1 MVLDQFSLKGKTAI
15 VTGGE
20 GLMGKMIC
28 ETIRELNGMPV
39 SIDITGEPE
48 IICDITNPN
57 AILNLARNIQ
67 GASSGI
73 DILVNN
79 AVGNQQPV
87 DNSADG
93 WVKDID
99 IGLTAAF
106 NMVEAFRG
114 KLSVVLNIGSDL
126 GLVGPDQSLYPPWS
140 VKPAS
145 YSVVKH
151 GIIGLTRYIA
161 ATYPDIRC
169 NCLCPGG
176 IDQGQ
181 TVPKNILGRNA
192 RLEEMKG
199 PIAFLLS
206 DASSF
211 MTGSILTVD
220 GGRTCL

>member
-28 ETIRELNGMPV
+28 ETISELGGDPW
-39 SIDITGEPE
+39 SIDLPTKDPTVS
-48 IICDITNPN
+48 CDITDPR
-57 AILNLARNIQ
+57 AVKQLALSIRD
-67 GASSGI
+67 A

-79 AVGNQQPV
+79 AVGNQKPV
-87 DNSADG
+87 DNAADG
-93 WVKDID
+93 WAKDID
-99 IGLTAAF
+99 IGLTAAL
-106 NMVEAFRG
+106 NMVEALRDR
-114 KLSVVLNIGSDL
+114 LSVVLNIGSDL

-161 ATYPDIRC
+161 ATYPNIRC

-176 IDQGQ
+176 VDQGQ
-181 TVPKNILGRNA
+181 PVPKNILGRNA

-199 PIAFLLS
+199 PVAFLLS
-206 DASSF
+206 DASVVYDWRRLDS
-211 MTGSILTVD
+211 GW
-220 GGRTCL
+220 G

>member
-1 MVLDQFSLKGKTAI
+1 MFIFDHFNLNEKIVLI
-15 VTGGE
+15 TGGE
-20 GLMGKMIC
+20 GFLGKMIH
-28 ETIRELNGMPV
+28 EVTTELGGIPK
-39 SIDITGEPE
+39 SIDIVGNPD
-48 IICDITNPN
+48 IRCDLTDPI
-57 AILNLARNIQ
+57 AIRNMSREL
-67 GASSGI
+67 GKV

-79 AVGNQQPV
+79 AVGNQKPV
-87 DNSADG
+87 DNAADG
-93 WVKDID
+93 WDNDIA
-99 IGLTAAF
+99 IGLIAAF
-106 NMVEAFRG
+106 HMVEALRD

-151 GIIGLTRYIA
+151 GIIGLTRYLA

-176 IDQGQ
+176 VDQGQ
-181 TVPKNILGRNA
+181 PVPKNILGRNA

-199 PIAFLLS
+199 PVAFLLS